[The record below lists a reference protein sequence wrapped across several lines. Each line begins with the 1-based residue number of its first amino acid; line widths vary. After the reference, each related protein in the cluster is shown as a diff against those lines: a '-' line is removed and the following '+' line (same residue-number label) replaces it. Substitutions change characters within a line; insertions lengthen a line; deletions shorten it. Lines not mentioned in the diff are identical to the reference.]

1 MRFLYIVLFFMCF
14 TQAETQLKIKDA
26 RYSEVDDTGF
36 KKMDLIADEARL
48 FGQDIKLTN
57 YTLNIYQ
64 KKGTPV
70 LVKSPSCF
78 YDQSTQKI
86 KSTEK
91 VNIIFKEGTING
103 VGYDVAVNDQNIRIR
118 SQVKAVFKVS
128 KVEKEKEKEK

>member
-1 MRFLYIVLFFMCF
+1 MRFSFLLIIFIFSA
-14 TQAETQLKIKDA
+14 QAETQLKIKNA
-26 RYSEVDDTGF
+26 RYSEVDETGF
-36 KKMDLIADEARL
+36 KKMDLIADEARMY
-48 FGQDIKLTN
+48 GQDIKLAN

-70 LVKSPSCF
+70 VVKSPICF

-91 VNIIFKEGTING
+91 VNITFNEGKIDG
-103 VGYDVAVNDQNIRIR
+103 VGYDVAVNEQTIRIR

-128 KVEKEKEKEK
+128 KEEKKK

>member
-1 MRFLYIVLFFMCF
+1 MRFFCVLMFIIFCAH
-14 TQAETQLKIKDA
+14 AETQLKIKNA
-26 RYSEVDDTGF
+26 RYSDIDDTGF

-48 FGQDIKLTN
+48 FGQDIKLIN

-70 LVKSPSCF
+70 LVKSPMCF

-91 VNIIFKEGTING
+91 VKIIFNEGKIDG
-103 VGYDVAVNDQNIRIR
+103 VGYDVAVNEQNIRIR

-128 KVEKEKEKEK
+128 KEEKKK

>member
-1 MRFLYIVLFFMCF
+1 MRFSFLLIIFIFSA
-14 TQAETQLKIKDA
+14 QAETQLKIKNA
-26 RYSEVDDTGF
+26 RYSEVDETGF
-36 KKMDLIADEARL
+36 KKMDLIADEARMY
-48 FGQDIKLTN
+48 GQDIKLAN

-70 LVKSPSCF
+70 VVKSPICF

-91 VNIIFKEGTING
+91 VNITFNEGKIDG
-103 VGYDVAVNDQNIRIR
+103 VGYDVAVNEQNIRIR

-128 KVEKEKEKEK
+128 KEEKKK

>member
-1 MRFLYIVLFFMCF
+1 MRFSFLLIIFIFSA
-14 TQAETQLKIKDA
+14 QAETQLKIKNA
-26 RYSEVDDTGF
+26 RYSEVDETGF

-48 FGQDIKLTN
+48 YGQDIKLAN

-70 LVKSPSCF
+70 VVKSPSCF

-91 VNIIFKEGTING
+91 VNITFNEGKIDG
-103 VGYDVAVNDQNIRIR
+103 VGYDVAVNQQNIRIR

-128 KVEKEKEKEK
+128 KEEKKK

>member
-1 MRFLYIVLFFMCF
+1 MRFSFLLIIFIFSA
-14 TQAETQLKIKDA
+14 QAETQLKIKNA
-26 RYSEVDDTGF
+26 RYSEVDETGF
-36 KKMDLIADEARL
+36 KKMDLVADEARMY
-48 FGQDIKLTN
+48 GQDIKLAN

-70 LVKSPSCF
+70 VVKSPSCF

-91 VNIIFKEGTING
+91 VNITFNEGKIDG
-103 VGYDVAVNDQNIRIR
+103 VGYDVAVNEQNIRIR

-128 KVEKEKEKEK
+128 KEEKKK